1 MKNVKEAVMTACAGV
16 VVSTALMSAPV
27 SANEKSYVARMND
40 DGKYCARVEIQGVGT
55 TTQRRLKCRTIEQWE
70 AKGYEVTEPVAIAV
84 VEE

>member
-1 MKNVKEAVMTACAGV
+1 MKNVKEVAFAACAGV

-27 SANEKSYVARMND
+27 SADEKSYVARLND
-40 DGKYCARVEIQGVGT
+40 AGKYCAKVEIQGVGT